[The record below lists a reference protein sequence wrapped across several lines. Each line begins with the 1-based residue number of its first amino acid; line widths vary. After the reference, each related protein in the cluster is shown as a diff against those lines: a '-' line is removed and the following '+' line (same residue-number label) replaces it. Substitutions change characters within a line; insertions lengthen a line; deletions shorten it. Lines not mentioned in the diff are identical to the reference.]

1 MSVCLCVS
9 VCACM
14 RVCVCS
20 AVPRKALKGLCIS
33 PNTTCID
40 PEYMKRPQTHTDSNT
55 QTQTDTLSH
64 SHTHTHTMVYTGLHE
79 ISISYFI
86 CLPHTTIETHKLS

>member
-64 SHTHTHTMVYTGLHE
+64 SHTHTHTQWCTQVYMKFLSLTL
-79 ISISYFI
+79 SVS
-86 CLPHTTIETHKLS
+86 HTQQLKHTN